1 MLNGDTWPDD
11 VAMALAACYRLA
23 RERARAVREH
33 QAQQTETSPGEVM
46 SQAEDVQAQQSGHE
60 NVGEVCIC

>member
-1 MLNGDTWPDD
+1 MFNGNGRPDD
-11 VAMALAACYRLA
+11 VALALAACYRVA

-33 QAQQTETSPGEVM
+33 QAQQTQTPPREVM

-60 NVGEVCIC
+60 KEHKP